1 MSRAKIIAS
10 GAGCYAVGGELD
22 MASVPQLW
30 RDSSKFFNTT
40 ESALVFDLKA
50 VTRSDSAGLALLIE
64 WVSMASK
71 KNITIRFRNLPAQ
84 MWEIAKVSDLTEVI
98 PLEG

>member
-10 GAGCYAVGGELD
+10 AAGCYAVGGELD
-22 MASVPQLW
+22 MSSVPQLW
-30 RDSSKFFNTT
+30 RDSGKFFNTNET
-40 ESALVFDLKA
+40 SLVFDLKA

-64 WVSMASK
+64 WVAMAK
-71 KNITIRFRNLPAQ
+71 NKNIAICFRNLPEQ

-98 PLEG
+98 PLEK